1 MVARGRAE
9 KEPVRKRNRNK
20 IDGMRQKLHAPE
32 ISGYQTR
39 WVNDYTGRIQSLTEH
54 DDYSFVSKSE
64 ISDPM
69 GRAEVGDPNVTP
81 ELQVGDRVARI
92 VGADGGS
99 PVYAY
104 LMKKRKEFFLQ
115 DQAEK
120 EKELLEVETQLKRGR
135 EDAAMFSHGNVEISR
150 RGAT

>member
-1 MVARGRAE
+1 MVARGRAQ

-39 WVNDYTGRIQSLTEH
+39 WVNDYTGRLQSLTEH
-54 DDYSFVSKSE
+54 DDYTFVSKSE

-69 GRAEVGDPNVTP
+69 GRAEVG
-81 ELQVGDRVARI
+81 
-92 VGADGGS
+92 
-99 PVYAY
+99 VYAY
-104 LMKKRKEFFLQ
+104 FMKKRKEFFLQ

-120 EKELLEVETQLKRGR
+120 EKELLEVESQLKRGR